1 MQVGDLV
8 KVRYD
13 DTVGLV
19 TKIEVT
25 SYDVWVWL
33 HTGENFQQNK
43 LELIN
48 ASR

>member
-19 TKIEVT
+19 TKIERT

-33 HTGENFQQNK
+33 HTGESFRQDR
-43 LELIN
+43 LEVVS

>member
-1 MQVGDLV
+1 MKVGDLV
-8 KVRYD
+8 KVRHD

-33 HTGENFQQNK
+33 HTGENFKQNK
-43 LELIN
+43 LEVIN